1 MPRER
6 VAETIYVFTSSRY
19 LEVAAGLIITP
30 QGCVVIDTL
39 PFPSESRQMYEF
51 ARRNCTAGIRWVINT
66 HFHADHIY
74 GNYLFEGIP
83 IIAHEETR
91 VMLERIGEQALQ
103 EAQQETPELQEV
115 RLRLPDITYRGRAA
129 IRLANYNIEL
139 IHAPGHSSD
148 CTMVY
153 IEEEKILFAGDAVLP
168 VPYIVGGDLNQ
179 MLATLQK
186 VQSLTLESVVQGHG
200 GVLLR
205 GEITETLEAAVNY
218 LKRVRS
224 FVHNAVA
231 KGASE
236 RELLAWDVEKAG
248 LSRVPLGGMAQEL
261 HRANLLYLYR
271 SFQKEKLRRAG

>member
-1 MPRER
+1 MLRER

-19 LEVAAGLIITP
+19 LEVAAGLIMTP

-51 ARRNCTAGIRWVINT
+51 ARRNCTAGIRWVVNT

-83 IIAHEETR
+83 IIAHEDTR
-91 VMLERIGEQALQ
+91 TMLERVGEQALK
-103 EAQQETPELQEV
+103 EAKQETPELQEV

-168 VPYIVGGDLNQ
+168 VPYIVGGDLHQ

-186 VQSLTLESVVQGHG
+186 VQSLPLESIVQGHG

-205 GEITETLEAAVNY
+205 GEIPEMLEAAVNY
-218 LKRVRS
+218 LKKVRS

-271 SFQKEKLRRAG
+271 SLQKEKLRRAG